1 MENLEKWAL
10 NQSNLENK
18 KDKLNI
24 LFGNNIMGDVYT
36 SLGAIEN
43 KQYSV
48 NGNNIKMRIIDY
60 AFINRVQY
68 RSQENLKVE
77 NVRNE
82 NI

>member
-1 MENLEKWAL
+1 
-10 NQSNLENK
+10 
-18 KDKLNI
+18 
-24 LFGNNIMGDVYT
+24 MGDVYT

-68 RSQENLKVE
+68 RAKENLKVE